1 MSFRVVSDETVVLIL
16 LSYVLCVHA
25 QVKPSFGVTAGDVLR
40 FCMESNPAAYAEHQ
54 QGRTTEVVEDEGV
67 QGVQGAAG
75 ASPPAE
81 CYVQSALVT
90 QSAGA
95 AGALLVMC
103 NSNGHAP
110 IYPSLHFCLDMRNH

>member
-1 MSFRVVSDETVVLIL
+1 
-16 LSYVLCVHA
+16 
-25 QVKPSFGVTAGDVLR
+25 VKPSFGVTASDVLK

-54 QGRTTEVVEDEGV
+54 QGRTEVAVEEE
-67 QGVQGAAG
+67 GVQGAAG

-95 AGALLVMC
+95 ADALLIVC
-103 NSNGHAP
+103 SSNGGSPRSATG
-110 IYPSLHFCLDMRNH
+110 